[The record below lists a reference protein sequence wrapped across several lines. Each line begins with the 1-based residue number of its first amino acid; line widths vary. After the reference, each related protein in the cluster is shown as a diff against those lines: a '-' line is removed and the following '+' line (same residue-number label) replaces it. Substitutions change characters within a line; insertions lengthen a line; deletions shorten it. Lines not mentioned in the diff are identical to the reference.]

1 MEIEE
6 LRDDI
11 KRRCT
16 KIIPRIVTEEI
27 EKAKEK
33 FNYSRNKNA
42 LRYIDV
48 DEVNRRQLDVDEGDG
63 RPIDEVISGQLG
75 ADEGDGRPV
84 DVTLGVLS
92 DQECVF
98 NSMGFCKTHRV
109 LGRAI
114 LVSKNTRRK
123 VNAKNK
129 VKAQPINKV
138 KVEKYICGTKFRQKS
153 STIASWLAGKNSG
166 ARKSNFALN
175 KVINGPKR
183 A

>member
-1 MEIEE
+1 MRKEATSKDNTIKKLEKLSKESKTRDDYLVELKGELRESQEETWKKEMEIEE

-63 RPIDEVISGQLG
+63 RPVDEVNSGQLG
-75 ADEGDGRPV
+75 VDEGDGRPV
-84 DVTLGVLS
+84 NVTVGVLNNP
-92 DQECVF
+92 ECVL
-98 NSMGFCKTHRV
+98 R
-109 LGRAI
+109 I
-114 LVSKNTRRK
+114 LEC
-123 VNAKNK
+123 
-129 VKAQPINKV
+129 I
-138 KVEKYICGTKFRQKS
+138 QKR
-153 STIASWLAGKNSG
+153 G
-166 ARKSNFALN
+166 
-175 KVINGPKR
+175 
-183 A
+183 

>member
-63 RPIDEVISGQLG
+63 RPVN
-75 ADEGDGRPV
+75 
-84 DVTLGVLS
+84 VTVGVLN
-92 DQECVF
+92 DQECVL
-98 NSMGFCKTHRV
+98 R
-109 LGRAI
+109 I
-114 LVSKNTRRK
+114 L
-123 VNAKNK
+123 AC
-129 VKAQPINKV
+129 I
-138 KVEKYICGTKFRQKS
+138 QKR
-153 STIASWLAGKNSG
+153 G
-166 ARKSNFALN
+166 
-175 KVINGPKR
+175 
-183 A
+183 

>member
-6 LRDDI
+6 LQDDI

-63 RPIDEVISGQLG
+63 RPVDEVNSGQLG
-75 ADEGDGRPV
+75 VDEGDGRPV
-84 DVTLGVLS
+84 NVTVGVLN
-92 DQECVF
+92 DQECVL
-98 NSMGFCKTHRV
+98 R
-109 LGRAI
+109 I
-114 LVSKNTRRK
+114 L
-123 VNAKNK
+123 AC
-129 VKAQPINKV
+129 I
-138 KVEKYICGTKFRQKS
+138 QKR
-153 STIASWLAGKNSG
+153 G
-166 ARKSNFALN
+166 
-175 KVINGPKR
+175 
-183 A
+183 